1 MSDANQKMQE
11 LIELLQIESLQRNGP
26 TYLLGFL
33 LGSATG
39 AFIKAGVTR
48 EQFLEQ
54 AQAVWDVAA
63 ASRAQWDL
71 EYAPPPEK
79 EPAS

>member
-1 MSDANQKMQE
+1 
-11 LIELLQIESLQRNGP
+11 
-26 TYLLGFL
+26 L

-54 AQAVWDVAA
+54 AQAVWDVAV

-71 EYAPPPEK
+71 EYAPLPEK